1 MSSNSLH
8 YQTVKPILRSCLE
21 KIMKIEEFKPFRL
34 VGGISLSLRYG
45 HCMSDDIDLFTDAK
59 YGLKGLTNFG
69 LADNDPD
76 PICLQNKIW
85 KLIKLDFSE

>member
-1 MSSNSLH
+1 
-8 YQTVKPILRSCLE
+8 
-21 KIMKIEEFKPFRL
+21 
-34 VGGISLSLRYG
+34 
-45 HCMSDDIDLFTDAK
+45 MSDDIDLFTDAK

-85 KLIKLDFSE
+85 QLIKLDFSE